1 MTFKKSVTRS
11 PRSNVILKPISDNTL
26 NTCFLVLSYIT
37 CFARSMTPNPSSFY
51 KPQLLKTFP
60 NLQRMHNPTR
70 LQISAPWKL
79 PIGKSIVFFF
89 RAFLSENKR
98 NHNHGILSKSTRV
111 QNPPYQNQPAFKIHP
126 FFFFIY

>member
-79 PIGKSIVFFF
+79 PIGKSIVFF
-89 RAFLSENKR
+89 SEHFCLK
-98 NHNHGILSKSTRV
+98 IKEITTMV
-111 QNPPYQNQPAFKIHP
+111 YYQNQPAFKIHP
-126 FFFFIY
+126 IKINLRSKYIHFFFFIY